1 MIQFATV
8 PLLMILMLLS
18 SCAQQITPKPNHEPT
33 LEGPANI
40 DVLQQQRQRRYH
52 QAVALLAEG
61 KHAEAE
67 SALRAFIDK
76 YPDIASAYLN
86 LAYALLNRQQ
96 PEKSLQAVDKSIEL
110 NPRIAQAYHHRA
122 YLKLNNGD
130 IHQAREDFQHAIT
143 LHPGYENA
151 HFNLALL
158 YDIYLQNIN
167 LAIKH
172 YQSYLDLVAG
182 DDERTRE
189 WVEYLKNSVRH
200 GQ

>member
-1 MIQFATV
+1 MIKFVPV
-8 PLLMILMLLS
+8 PLLIILILLS
-18 SCAQQITPKPNHEPT
+18 GCAQQSTPVPDRQPA
-33 LEGPANI
+33 LEGQAKI
-40 DVLQQQRQRRYH
+40 DALLLQRQQRYR
-52 QAVALLAEG
+52 QAVVLLAEG

-67 SALRAFIDK
+67 SALRTFIDK

-96 PEKSLQAVDKSIEL
+96 AEKSLQAVNKSIEL

-130 IHQAREDFQHAIT
+130 IHQAQEDFQQAIK
-143 LHPGYENA
+143 LNPGYVNA

-158 YDIYLQNIN
+158 YDIYLQDIN

-172 YQSYLDLVAG
+172 YQSYLDLVTE

-189 WVEYLKNSVRH
+189 WVEYLKNSLRH